1 MEQGIFNII
10 NLKEIIPVVLMS
22 LYVSLTSTL
31 IASILGM
38 LLGIT
43 CALLNFKLKKIMIQ
57 INHTLMS
64 IPPVLMGLLVYLLL
78 SRKGPLGEFELLFTP
93 TAMIIAQT
101 SLIFPIVFGLSI
113 SIIVKSG
120 KDIKNTC
127 TTLGANRF
135 QTFLIIIKENKIQL
149 LSVVTA
155 AFGRAISEVGAV
167 MIVGGNIKGFTRV
180 MTTYIALETGKG
192 NFNEALAIGVIL
204 LVISFIINA
213 ILHFFQGSESF

>member
-1 MEQGIFNII
+1 
-10 NLKEIIPVVLMS
+10 
-22 LYVSLTSTL
+22 
-31 IASILGM
+31 
-38 LLGIT
+38 
-43 CALLNFKLKKIMIQ
+43 
-57 INHTLMS
+57 MS

-127 TTLGANRF
+127 ITLGANRF

-192 NFNEALAIGVIL
+192 NFNEALAIGGIL

-213 ILHFFQGSESF
+213 ILHFFKGVKVFENRGS

>member
-1 MEQGIFNII
+1 
-10 NLKEIIPVVLMS
+10 
-22 LYVSLTSTL
+22 
-31 IASILGM
+31 
-38 LLGIT
+38 
-43 CALLNFKLKKIMIQ
+43 MIQ

-213 ILHFFQGSESF
+213 ILHFFKGVKVFENRGS

>member
-1 MEQGIFNII
+1 MEQEIFNII

-38 LLGIT
+38 LLGIP
-43 CALLNFKLKKIMIQ
+43 CALLNFKLKNIIIQ

-101 SLIFPIVFGLSI
+101 LLIFPIVFGLSI
-113 SIIVKSG
+113 SIIMKNG

-167 MIVGGNIKGFTRV
+167 
-180 MTTYIALETGKG
+180 
-192 NFNEALAIGVIL
+192 
-204 LVISFIINA
+204 
-213 ILHFFQGSESF
+213 